1 MILIQI
7 LEEGSTIGMYIERH
21 NNTYTLVASH
31 SYENIEKLEETNQ
44 YEELYNSIKDKL
56 TNDLLNKNLI
66 DDNSFGKIVLMLN
79 DSFNF
84 FISGYPDI
92 PDEFLFNE
100 NDNN

>member
-1 MILIQI
+1 MADEIEELI
-7 LEEGSTIGMYIERH
+7 ENKIE
-21 NNTYTLVASH
+21 
-31 SYENIEKLEETNQ
+31 YEMTFIYDIDPNIEKLEETNQ